1 MDCSAFRLPST
12 LSISH
17 TLKHTYTHTHAHT
30 HTQAQK
36 HSPTNT
42 QIDSNI
48 SNIVIGKGA
57 AKKRQWKKNETL
69 EIEKFKQKGC
79 FRGDKFNIK
88 I

>member
-1 MDCSAFRLPST
+1 MHNRT
-12 LSISH
+12 G
-17 TLKHTYTHTHAHT
+17 
-30 HTQAQK
+30 
-36 HSPTNT
+36 NT
-42 QIDSNI
+42 KIEKLI
-48 SNIVIGKGA
+48 RETKVIGKGA